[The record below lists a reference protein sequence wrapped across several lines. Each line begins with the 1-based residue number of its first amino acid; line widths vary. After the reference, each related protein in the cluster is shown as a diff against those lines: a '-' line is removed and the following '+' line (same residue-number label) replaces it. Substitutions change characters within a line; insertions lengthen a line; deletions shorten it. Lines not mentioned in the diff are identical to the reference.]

1 MVIII
6 IIIIYLSH
14 TDAASINFRIAV
26 VILGTW
32 RKKMWQ
38 RLIDWL
44 IQCCESRFPTRIR
57 PQNYAKTV
65 IKTKKCNLSYVKM
78 RTFFVKISSYLFVWF
93 SSQVQVRFL
102 KFVLDFNE
110 IEIHIYYWSELL
122 CVPQPLTL
130 LNPIVEFH
138 FLILVHIRSVLAEVL
153 GHHTLERVT
162 KLQPSDSLL
171 SIWD

>member
-1 MVIII
+1 MFKCHAPVPKKLGEAMVIII

-65 IKTKKCNLSYVKM
+65 IKTKKYNLSYVKM

-102 KFVLDFNE
+102 KFVQKTD
-110 IEIHIYYWSELL
+110 HLL
-122 CVPQPLTL
+122 L
-130 LNPIVEFH
+130 FAA
-138 FLILVHIRSVLAEVL
+138 RSN
-153 GHHTLERVT
+153 
-162 KLQPSDSLL
+162 S
-171 SIWD
+171 